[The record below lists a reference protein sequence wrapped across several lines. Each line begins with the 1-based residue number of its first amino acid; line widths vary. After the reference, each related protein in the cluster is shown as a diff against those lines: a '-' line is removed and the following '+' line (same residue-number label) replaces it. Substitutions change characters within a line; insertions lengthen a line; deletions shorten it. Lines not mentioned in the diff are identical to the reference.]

1 MTTLKKILK
10 SFVDLLKRLFLPNK
24 QPIDVYKEE
33 ALLSPGKVIAKRFIK
48 NKLAVIGIIGF
59 ISIFLFSFGLS
70 FFVPLNLYYTNTYH
84 RNLPPNY
91 QYLNVPK
98 ELINEGIVKISSGNS
113 SSVGL
118 SEAGKVYVWG
128 ADHRGNLN
136 VPSEVANVKIVDVSA
151 GAQHMIAMDENYN
164 LYFWGYNHQEQAQ
177 IHSRHIEAQ
186 TFVTDPIRYVKAG
199 LDKTAVITESG
210 ALYIWGTGANIPGD
224 AIRRTGYVYRDDDLN
239 IIKVTNIEF
248 NVSTVVVLLEDG
260 TLRIEGKKD
269 DIFDTLPVELRDGSV
284 TVTQI
289 GISDYNAF
297 AVDSTG
303 KLYVWGARSFGLH
316 DTFVPE
322 EAKTNVKFLL
332 VGYEHAIVVT
342 NDGNIHAWGNNHYS
356 QLDFPDDLQNVEKI
370 FVNTYQNFAID
381 EDGNLHTW
389 GLKGF
394 LLGADEQG
402 RNFIAQLIH
411 GGKITLTV
419 GAVAV
424 LISLVIGVTVGLT
437 AGYFGGKIDNLL
449 MRFAEIVSSF
459 PFLPFAITLSSLL
472 IGGATTE
479 VERMLM
485 IMVILGVLSWTG
497 LARLIRGQILSERER
512 DYVLAA
518 KALGIKQKHI
528 IWRHI
533 FPAVISIVI
542 VNMTLGYAGSLLT
555 EAGLSFLGF
564 GVQKPNPSWGN
575 ILTTAQDL
583 DVIRIYWW
591 RWILPGLAIITAALS
606 INLIGDALRDA
617 MDPKNA
623 ER

>member
-1 MTTLKKILK
+1 MTTLKKIFK

-24 QPIDVYKEE
+24 KIVDVYKEE

-48 NKLAVIGIIGF
+48 NKLAIIGIIGF
-59 ISIFLFSFGLS
+59 ISIFIFSF
-70 FFVPLNLYYTNTYH
+70 NYT
-84 RNLPPNY
+84 
-91 QYLNVPK
+91 YLNVPK
-98 ELINEGIVKISSGNS
+98 ELIREGIVKISSGNS
-113 SSVGL
+113 NSIGL
-118 SEAGKVYVWG
+118 SENGNVYVWG
-128 ADHRGNLN
+128 ANHRDNLN
-136 VPSEVANVKIVDVSA
+136 VPKEVSNVKIVDVSA
-151 GAQHMIAMDENYN
+151 GSQHMVAMDENYN
-164 LYFWGYNHQEQAQ
+164 LYFWGYNHQQQAQ
-177 IHSRHIEAQ
+177 IHTRFTEINAFQS
-186 TFVTDPIRYVKAG
+186 DPIRFVKAG
-199 LDKTAVITESG
+199 IDKTAVITESG
-210 ALYIWGTGANIPGD
+210 KLYIWGVGANNPGD
-224 AIRRTGYVYRDDDLN
+224 SIRRTPYVFTELDDEN
-239 IIKVTNIEF
+239 IILKAVDVEY
-248 NVSTVVVLLEDG
+248 NVGNVIVLLENGSIRVVGTQNDVFFTTPIELTDG
-260 TLRIEGKKD
+260 T
-269 DIFDTLPVELRDGSV
+269 V

-289 GISDYNAF
+289 GVSDYNAF

-303 KLYVWGARSFGLH
+303 KLYVWGSVSFGLH
-316 DTFVPE
+316 EAYVPE
-322 EAKTNVKFLL
+322 EAKTNVKTLA
-332 VGYEHAIVVT
+332 VGYQHAIVVT
-342 NDGNIHAWGNNHYS
+342 NDGNIYSWGDNHYNQTEIPRNLS
-356 QLDFPDDLQNVEKI
+356 DVDKL

-381 EDGNLHTW
+381 EDGNVHAW

-394 LLGADEQG
+394 IFGADEQG
-402 RNFIAQLIH
+402 RNFFSQMVH

-437 AGYFGGKIDNLL
+437 AGYFGGRIDNLL

-459 PFLPFAITLSSLL
+459 PFLPFAITLSALL
-472 IGGATTE
+472 IGGATSE

-542 VNMTLGYAGSLLT
+542 VNATLGYAGSLLT

-575 ILTTAQDL
+575 ILTTAQDVQ
-583 DVIRIYWW
+583 VIRVYWW
-591 RWILPGLAIITAALS
+591 RWILPGLAIIIAALS